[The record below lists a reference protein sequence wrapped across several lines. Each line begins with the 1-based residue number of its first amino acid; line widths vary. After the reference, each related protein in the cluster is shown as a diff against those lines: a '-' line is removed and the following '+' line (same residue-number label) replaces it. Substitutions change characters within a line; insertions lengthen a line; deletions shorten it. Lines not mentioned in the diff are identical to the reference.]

1 MSTPSSFE
9 NLFRVAGGPT
19 TPISGPLLLTAAVIV
34 MMLVLM
40 VPLPPL
46 LLDFFFSLSIAASLV
61 VLIMT
66 IFIDKSVD
74 LSAFPTI
81 LLLVTTF
88 RLALNVASTRLILT
102 EGHNGVG
109 AAGHVIEAFGHFVM
123 RGNVVVGLIIFSVLM
138 VINFIVITK
147 GAGRIA
153 EVAAR
158 FTLDAM
164 PGKQMAID
172 ADLSAGLLTEAQ
184 ARERRRMLEEESNF
198 FASMDGASK
207 FVKGDAIAAIIIIL
221 VNIVGGLLIGLL
233 DKGMT
238 FKQAFATY
246 TLLSVGD
253 GLVAQMPGILVST
266 AAGLI
271 VTKAG
276 MSEAADKVLTRQLAA
291 HPSAFVVTGMLLLGI
306 ALVPGIPFV
315 PFAFLA
321 AALYA
326 LAVLSGRLPG
336 KIAARAAAGSALALA
351 GGRGLDALPP
361 PGGASGGG
369 SEGSATGAVDL
380 REDLRIDEMRL
391 SLGVNLLPM
400 LQETANGS
408 IVEAIRNLRR
418 TVAREYGFILPAIR
432 VVDDIELQDSGYA
445 IYLKEQRIGQGEVRP
460 GSLLALNPM
469 GGEVELP
476 GAETVDPA
484 FGIPARWIDVGL
496 KRTAEQRSYTV
507 VDITTVISTHLGEL
521 IKRHMSAL
529 VSYGATQ
536 GLVDRLAE
544 ESPRLVQ
551 AVIPSIISITGLQ
564 TILRGLLAER
574 VSVRN
579 LADIIEA
586 AAEWAPR
593 SKDPIDLLE
602 NVRFQ
607 IRRQITYQ
615 LLDEETRTLNIAV
628 MSNLNRNGEPLAD
641 HQLRAPAAR
650 DLANLLSGLGEIER
664 QMAQMGQSFV
674 VVAPERLRQNLADL
688 LKRQRKFVP
697 VLSQREIDD
706 TVDVNVVGRLSWT

>member
-1 MSTPSSFE
+1 MANSSSFE

-19 TPISGPLLLTAAVIV
+19 TPISGPLLLTAAVII

-46 LLDFFFSLSIAASLV
+46 LLDFFFSISIAASLV

-102 EGHNGVG
+102 EGHNGVA

-138 VINFIVITK
+138 IINFIVITK

-172 ADLSAGLLTEAQ
+172 ADLSAGLLSESQ
-184 ARERRRMLEEESNF
+184 ARERRRMLEEENSF
-198 FASMDGASK
+198 FAAMDGASK

-221 VNIVGGLLIGLL
+221 INIVGGLLIGTL
-233 DKGMT
+233 DKGMS
-238 FKQAFATY
+238 FKQAFDTY

-276 MSEAADKVLTRQLAA
+276 MSESTDKVLTRQLAA
-291 HPSAFVVTGMLLLGI
+291 HPSAFVITGMLLLGI
-306 ALVPGIPFV
+306 ALVPGIPFI

-336 KIAARAAAGSALALA
+336 KIAGAATGGALALA
-351 GGRGLDALPP
+351 GGRPLDALPAP
-361 PGGASGGG
+361 AGTSG
-369 SEGSATGAVDL
+369 SEAGPTGAVDL
-380 REDLRIDEMRL
+380 RDDLRIDEMRL

-400 LQETANGS
+400 LQETSTGS

-551 AVIPSIISITGLQ
+551 AVIPSIISITGIQ
-564 TILRGLLAER
+564 AILRGLLAER

-593 SKDPIDLLE
+593 SKDPADLLE

-650 DLANLLSGLGEIER
+650 DLANLLSGLAEIER

-674 VVAPERLRQNLADL
+674 VVAPERLRQHLADL

>member
-1 MSTPSSFE
+1 MATPRTFDSILKL
-9 NLFRVAGGPT
+9 NVGGQTTLGGPV
-19 TPISGPLLLTAAVIV
+19 LLSAAVVV
-34 MMLVLM
+34 MMLVLL
-40 VPLPPL
+40 VPLPAL
-46 LLDFFFSLSIAASLV
+46 LLDFLFSVSIAASLV

-74 LSAFPTI
+74 LSAFPTM

-102 EGHNGVG
+102 EGHQGPG
-109 AAGHVIEAFGHFVM
+109 SAGHVIEAFGHFVM
-123 RGNVVVGLIIFSVLM
+123 QGNVVVGLIIFSVLM

-184 ARERRRMLEEESNF
+184 ARERRRMLEEENSF
-198 FASMDGASK
+198 FAAMDGASK

-221 VNIVGGLLIGLL
+221 INIVGGLLIGILQR
-233 DKGMT
+233 DMT
-238 FKQAFATY
+238 FASAFKTY

-276 MSEAADKVLTRQLAA
+276 MTEATDKVLTRQLAA
-291 HPSAFVVTGMLLLGI
+291 HPSAFVVTGFILLGI
-306 ALVPGIPFV
+306 ALVPGLPFL

-326 LAVLSGRLPG
+326 LGVLSGRLPLPG
-336 KIAARAAAGSALALA
+336 IGQPAAAGVPALA
-351 GGRGLDALPP
+351 GAARSQEALPP
-361 PGGASGGG
+361 PGSPGAGPES
-369 SEGSATGAVDL
+369 SANGAVDL
-380 REDLRIDEMRL
+380 REDLRVDEMRL
-391 SLGVNLLPM
+391 SLGVNLLPL
-400 LQETANGS
+400 LQEGQSGS

-418 TVAREYGFILPAIR
+418 TVARDFGFILPAIR
-432 VVDDIELQDSGYA
+432 VVDDIELEDSSYA
-445 IYLKEQRIGQGEVRP
+445 VFLKEQRVGQGSVRP
-460 GSLLALNPM
+460 GSLLAINPM
-469 GGEVELP
+469 GGEIELP
-476 GAETVDPA
+476 GADTTDPA
-484 FGIPARWIDVGL
+484 FGIPARWIDIGL
-496 KRTAEQRSYTV
+496 KRTAEQRNYTV

-529 VSYGATQ
+529 VSYSATQ
-536 GLVDRLAE
+536 SLLDRLAE
-544 ESPRLVQ
+544 ENPRLVQ
-551 AVIPSIISITGLQ
+551 AVVPSAISVTGLQ
-564 TILRGLLAER
+564 MILRGLLAER

-579 LADIIEA
+579 FADILEA

-593 SKDPIDLLE
+593 SKDPLELLE

-615 LLDEETRTLNIAV
+615 LLDEETRSLNIAIL
-628 MSNLNRNGEPLAD
+628 SNLNRNGEPVAEA
-641 HQLRAPAAR
+641 QLRAPGAR
-650 DLANLLSGLGEIER
+650 ELATLLNGLAEIEKNT
-664 QMAQMGQSFV
+664 AQAGQTFV
-674 VVAPERLRQNLADL
+674 VVAPERLRPQLAEL
-688 LKRQRKFVP
+688 LKRQRKFIP

-706 TVDVNVVGRLSWT
+706 TVEVNVVGRLSWT